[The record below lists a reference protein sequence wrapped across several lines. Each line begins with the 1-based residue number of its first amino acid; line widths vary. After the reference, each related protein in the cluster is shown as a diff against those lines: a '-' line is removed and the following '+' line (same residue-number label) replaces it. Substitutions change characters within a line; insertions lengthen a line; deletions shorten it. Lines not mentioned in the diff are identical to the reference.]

1 MIISIMEINEY
12 MWYINIMKIYIT
24 NIWKLINKYINEQ
37 LQIYIYNTSNYL
49 FKTDIACKE
58 ILLSKKAQ
66 EARKRTLRVKTV
78 KMNGVFVL

>member
-1 MIISIMEINEY
+1 MSSY
-12 MWYINIMKIYIT
+12 
-24 NIWKLINKYINEQ
+24 KY
-37 LQIYIYNTSNYL
+37 IYIYNTSNYL

-66 EARKRTLRVKTV
+66 EARKRTLRGKTV